1 VSTAISLNLTG
12 GTETG
17 DVAPVRGIKG
27 KMPAKA
33 RMKAKRPRDVALA
46 LAPKERDFQ
55 AVAMEYLDLALPAQ
69 AKRMGLKAGW
79 PDIQI
84 LVRMMPFDAPRSAS
98 RFIGFEAKREIGGR
112 VDPEQIAMHRAIANA
127 GGAVYVVRTL
137 DEIYHHLTVDEGLR
151 LRCKPQG

>member
-1 VSTAISLNLTG
+1 L
-12 GTETG
+12 
-17 DVAPVRGIKG
+17 
-27 KMPAKA
+27 
-33 RMKAKRPRDVALA
+33 
-46 LAPKERDFQ
+46 
-55 AVAMEYLDLALPAQ
+55 
-69 AKRMGLKAGW
+69 KRMGLKAGW